1 MRKTSCPF
9 FLHLFLAFKLSD
21 LQALVA
27 AVLPC
32 RLAAG
37 ENEYTTRF
45 ILCQLFLKIFSF
57 FFRFFSDLPAGA
69 CGVRVPGGKN
79 FSGKIAKK
87 LLFSFSE
94 LFLFSDQIKPPLTLI
109 T

>member
-9 FLHLFLAFKLSD
+9 FLHLSFAFKLSD
-21 LQALVA
+21 LQALAA

-57 FFRFFSDLPAGA
+57 FFIFFVISPRRLAG
-69 CGVRVPGGKN
+69 
-79 FSGKIAKK
+79 
-87 LLFSFSE
+87 
-94 LFLFSDQIKPPLTLI
+94 
-109 T
+109 

>member
-9 FLHLFLAFKLSD
+9 FLHLFFSFKLSD
-21 LQALVA
+21 LQALAA

-45 ILCQLFLKIFSF
+45 ILCQLFLKF
-57 FFRFFSDLPAGA
+57 FFIFF
-69 CGVRVPGGKN
+69 
-79 FSGKIAKK
+79 
-87 LLFSFSE
+87 
-94 LFLFSDQIKPPLTLI
+94 LTFPQGLVG
-109 T
+109 